1 MVLPP
6 QQPDKA
12 FEALLQ
18 KRPSDLEATAREFK
32 AFARPRKIH
41 SAQELMRL
49 VLLFSG
55 LDQSWREVA
64 GTMTLLDTPVS
75 DEAVR
80 QRLKAC
86 QPWVKAL
93 LARLLPQ
100 PVRDDLPSELRVQV
114 VDGST
119 VQGPGAQG
127 IGYRVH
133 VALDLVS
140 LELSYVAVTDRKTGE
155 KLGHYRLGEGDGAL
169 ADRGYCH
176 RQGIHEMLERNAHV
190 VVRYNAHNLPWYDE
204 AGEAVDMVA
213 PLKRAEGRG
222 QCCLA
227 RRLNRPGEEGFGYR
241 VWVHARRLPPEQ
253 ADAARR
259 RCRRNAKRHQPKQST
274 LYLAGWV
281 LVLSTLPPEVLDTDT
296 VLALYRVR
304 WQVELTI
311 KRWKSRLDLD
321 QWRARQGSPLAELWL
336 HGKLLY
342 AQLLERRA
350 RAQVAPYWGDLDQPR
365 PATWWRVW
373 KMLKQPLDQIIS
385 AVALWHPQRWADCVQ
400 KLAERPRRRQLQRLP
415 EPLKRVRFSLPASL
429 PSPAEA

>member
-6 QQPDKA
+6 KQPDKA

-18 KRPSDLEATAREFK
+18 ELPSDLEATAREFK
-32 AFARPRKIH
+32 AFTRPRKIH
-41 SAQELMRL
+41 SAQELMRM

-55 LDQSWREVA
+55 LDESLREVA
-64 GTMTLLDTPVS
+64 GTMTLLGTPIT

-80 QRLKAC
+80 QRLEAC

-93 LARLLPQ
+93 LNQLLPQ
-100 PVRDDLPSELRVQV
+100 PVRQDLPPEFRFQV

-119 VQGPGAQG
+119 VQGPGAKG

-133 VALDLVS
+133 IALDLVS
-140 LELSYVAVTDRKTGE
+140 LGLSYVAVTDRKTGE
-155 KLGHYRLGEGDGAL
+155 KLGHYPLGEGDVAL

-176 RQGIHEMLERNAHV
+176 RQGIRETLERNAHV
-190 VVRYNAHNLPWYDE
+190 VVRYNAHNLPLYDE
-204 AGEAVDMVA
+204 AGEGVDVVA
-213 PLKRAEGRG
+213 QLKGAEGRG

-227 RRLNRPGEEGFGYR
+227 LRLNRPGEDGFGYR

-311 KRWKSRLDLD
+311 KRWKSLLDLD
-321 QWRARQGSPLAELWL
+321 QLRAREGSPLAELWL

-342 AQLLERRA
+342 AQLLERHA
-350 RAQVAPYWGDLDQPR
+350 RAQVIPHWGDLDQPR

-373 KMLKQPLDQIIS
+373 KMLKQPFDQIIS
-385 AVALWHPQRWADCVQ
+385 AVALWNPQRWAECMQ
-400 KLAERPRRRQLQRLP
+400 KLAERPRRRQLQQLP
-415 EPLKRVRFSLPASL
+415 EPLKRVRFSLPAGL